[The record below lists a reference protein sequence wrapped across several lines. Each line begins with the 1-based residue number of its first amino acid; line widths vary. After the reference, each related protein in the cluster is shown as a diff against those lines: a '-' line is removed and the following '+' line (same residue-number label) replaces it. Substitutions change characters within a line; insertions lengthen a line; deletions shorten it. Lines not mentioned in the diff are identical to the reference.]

1 MSAYNKIRDPKFV
14 AVTISDKKEV
24 YPALKKFFTERQAAT
39 P

>member
-1 MSAYNKIRDPKFV
+1 MSTYGMIRDPKFV

-24 YPALKKFFTERQAAT
+24 YPALKKFFSERPAAT